1 MYTALHSSAS
11 ATSSRGSDAAAG
23 DAAGIDGMTAMF
35 YSAASGTTSTGF
47 QATVTCE
54 TFTPIPL
61 VTPPP
66 VRRTQPAAGSVMITS
81 QAVCLYVS
89 LSLYLSISLS
99 LYLSVSLSLCLS
111 VSLFVYYICGRWGS
125 GSGRGSLPKRPTEF
139 TGVCAPGRARR
150 RWPTETVCW
159 VAAAAVREQRPE
171 LPGVGRDG
179 AVHHQFRLHAL
190 RVQAGLRGPRNAAAL
205 EPLSP

>member
-111 VSLFVYYICGRWGS
+111 VSLSLCLSIISAEGGGRVPGGDPS
-125 GSGRGSLPKRPTEF
+125 RNVRLSLLECARRG
-139 TGVCAPGRARR
+139 GRAVVGRLR
-150 RWPTETVCW
+150 LCVGSRQPPCVNNDPNCPGWAVTGQCTTNSGFMLSECKL
-159 VAAAAVREQRPE
+159 ACAVR
-171 LPGVGRDG
+171 
-179 AVHHQFRLHAL
+179 AM
-190 RVQAGLRGPRNAAAL
+190 PRR
-205 EPLSP
+205 LSP